1 MAEEVETDEAK
12 KKVGNESEALTFN
25 QEIVELL
32 QLLNYEDKFCDKELQ
47 PISSMCLAKFSSTS
61 SRFSSELWHLA
72 EFPV

>member
-25 QEIVELL
+25 QEICELL

-47 PISSMCLAKFSSTS
+47 PISSMCLAKFSSTF
-61 SRFSSELWHLA
+61 SRFSSEFWHLA